1 MNITNCTAES
11 RKKCRYCDAN
21 KEHIFAVNKIF
32 VNFVALILTVYS
44 SFEIKTSVLARAQK
58 CRSAT
63 NAATTR
69 LKR

>member
-44 SFEIKTSVLARAQK
+44 SFEIKTLHIFAVYEAEKIICLVR
-58 CRSAT
+58 
-63 NAATTR
+63 
-69 LKR
+69 